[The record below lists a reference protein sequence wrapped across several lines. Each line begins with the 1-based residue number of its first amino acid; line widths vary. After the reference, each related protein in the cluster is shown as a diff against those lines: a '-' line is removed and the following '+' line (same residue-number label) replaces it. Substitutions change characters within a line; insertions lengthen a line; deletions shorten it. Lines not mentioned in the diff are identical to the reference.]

1 VTFVSDCGYASRH
14 YQRLH
19 RLLERPEALT
29 ARPVL
34 VRRLQRLRDARA
46 RLPSAPQPKE
56 GTAAFRSASSWSGE
70 LGASVR
76 QPTQNGET
84 HDEPSAVQPADF
96 SSAEGFRQFHAAQL
110 QAQTD
115 AAQRTLENVR
125 SIRAYVQLWFWLTV
139 AGALLIVVLAQRVG

>member
-1 VTFVSDCGYASRH
+1 MI
-14 YQRLH
+14 
-19 RLLERPEALT
+19 
-29 ARPVL
+29 
-34 VRRLQRLRDARA
+34 
-46 RLPSAPQPKE
+46 
-56 GTAAFRSASSWSGE
+56 
-70 LGASVR
+70 
-76 QPTQNGET
+76 
-84 HDEPSAVQPADF
+84 EPSAVQPADF